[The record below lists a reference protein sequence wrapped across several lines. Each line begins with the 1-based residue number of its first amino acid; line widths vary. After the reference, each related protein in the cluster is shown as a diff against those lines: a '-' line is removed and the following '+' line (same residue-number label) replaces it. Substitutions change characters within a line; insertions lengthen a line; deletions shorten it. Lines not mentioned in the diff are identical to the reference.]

1 MTTPTQKANST
12 EPILKSNTKT
22 TTDDQQSG
30 TMITKDTNSQDNTV
44 TDHAYDQSSD
54 QEAMMDILCPDLNSE
69 SGSDED
75 DSLFG
80 TE

>member
-1 MTTPTQKANST
+1 MITEDTESQDST
-12 EPILKSNTKT
+12 E
-22 TTDDQQSG
+22 
-30 TMITKDTNSQDNTV
+30 
-44 TDHAYDQSSD
+44 TDHTYDHSYD
-54 QEAMMDILCPDLNSE
+54 QEAMMDILFPDLNSE